1 MSEKAGA
8 LLKNARKMAGMTRLQ
23 VYQVTAISESV
34 LERWERGETVP
45 DLESLDKLELLY
57 RAPGIWQECLM
68 IYYPSFRRHYP
79 EIVKL
84 DTLPALVNNGHQLQD
99 VLALNDAME
108 RDAMDGKIDD
118 AAAKARYIKECQEA
132 RAALTEA
139 ITRLEGAT

>member
-8 LLKNARKMAGMTRLQ
+8 LLKNARKMAGMTRPQ

-34 LERWERGETVP
+34 LDRWERGETVP

-57 RAPGIWQECLM
+57 RSPGLWQQCLM

-79 EIVKL
+79 QMVTL
-84 DTLPALVNNGHQLQD
+84 DTLPALVNNRHQLQD

-108 RDAMDGKIDD
+108 RDSMDGRIDD
-118 AAAKARYIKECQEA
+118 QALKAGTSRSARKAARP
-132 RAALTEA
+132 
-139 ITRLEGAT
+139 